1 MFNILNLVDEHGEII
16 TYSPTLAHQVAEIAA
31 AIRADRE
38 ANLRRA
44 LASVRPQRAPVVIE
58 SMAGHALVTEL
69 WPGAREGGERR

>member
-1 MFNILNLVDEHGEII
+1 MPYQIHTLINPSTGEII
-16 TYSPTLAHQVAEIAA
+16 TYSPTLAHQVQEIAA

-44 LASVRPQRAPVVIE
+44 LASARPQRAPVVIE

-69 WPGAREGGERR
+69 WPGAREGEA